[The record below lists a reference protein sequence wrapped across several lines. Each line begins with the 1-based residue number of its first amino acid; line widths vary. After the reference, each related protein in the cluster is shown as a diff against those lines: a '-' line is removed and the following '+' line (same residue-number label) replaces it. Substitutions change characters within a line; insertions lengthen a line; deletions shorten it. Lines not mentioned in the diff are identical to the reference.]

1 MNRDILQGKWKEIM
15 GDVKSWWGK
24 LTDDDIK
31 QIEGSK
37 DKLIGILQ
45 KRYGYS
51 KEQAMAE
58 IDRRIAEHEARPVG
72 TR

>member
-1 MNRDILQGKWKEIM
+1 MNRDILEGKWKEIK
-15 GDVKSWWGK
+15 GDLKSWWGK
-24 LTDDDIK
+24 LTDDDIT
-31 QIEGSK
+31 QVEGSK

-58 IDRRIAEHEARPVG
+58 IDRRIAEHERRPVG